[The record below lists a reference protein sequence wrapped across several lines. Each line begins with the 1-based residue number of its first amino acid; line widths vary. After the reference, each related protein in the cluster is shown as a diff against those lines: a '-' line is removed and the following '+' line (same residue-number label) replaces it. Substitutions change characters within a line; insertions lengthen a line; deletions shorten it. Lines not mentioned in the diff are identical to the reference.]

1 MILIIILIIIKIIIF
16 IIQIII
22 FLILTILIIIKIT
35 IFLRQIIIFL
45 ILIILIIIKIK
56 IFIIQTIILSHAL
69 GLPCVGYRPARLG
82 LQPGTRFGPSAQGMT
97 ALSPCVY
104 NLGRE
109 GLEEGRDG
117 MKKSGSSQS
126 LDSFSL

>member
-1 MILIIILIIIKIIIF
+1 MILIIIKIIKF

-35 IFLRQIIIFL
+35 IFL
-45 ILIILIIIKIK
+45 ILIIIKIK

-82 LQPGTRFGPSAQGMT
+82 LQPGTRVWP
-97 ALSPCVY
+97 
-104 NLGRE
+104 
-109 GLEEGRDG
+109 
-117 MKKSGSSQS
+117 
-126 LDSFSL
+126 

>member
-1 MILIIILIIIKIIIF
+1 MILIVIKIIKF

-35 IFLRQIIIFL
+35 IFL

-82 LQPGTRFGPSAQGMT
+82 LQPGTRVWP
-97 ALSPCVY
+97 
-104 NLGRE
+104 
-109 GLEEGRDG
+109 
-117 MKKSGSSQS
+117 
-126 LDSFSL
+126 

>member
-1 MILIIILIIIKIIIF
+1 MILIIIKIT
-16 IIQIII
+16 I

-35 IFLRQIIIFL
+35 IFL

-82 LQPGTRFGPSAQGMT
+82 LQPGTRVWP
-97 ALSPCVY
+97 
-104 NLGRE
+104 
-109 GLEEGRDG
+109 
-117 MKKSGSSQS
+117 
-126 LDSFSL
+126 